1 MAKKKQ
7 IEEANALIAEIELIV
22 KRAQRA
28 KAQEDAVRDQSALNA
43 ENPLANPSINEQI
56 HVSHT
61 QHETRAPVAEPVA
74 PSQKPNQ
81 TTNHANFSP
90 GEEF

>member
-7 IEEANALIAEIELIV
+7 IEEANALLAEIELIA

-28 KAQEDAVRDQSALNA
+28 KAQEDAMRHQAALNA
-43 ENPLANPSINEQI
+43 ENPLTNPSVNEQFQA
-56 HVSHT
+56 SHT
-61 QHETRAPVAEPVA
+61 EHGTREPIVEPIA
-74 PSQKPNQ
+74 SSQKPNH

>member
-7 IEEANALIAEIELIV
+7 IEEANALIAQIELIV

-28 KAQEDAVRDQSALNA
+28 KAQEDAMRDQSALNA

-56 HVSHT
+56 HVSHI